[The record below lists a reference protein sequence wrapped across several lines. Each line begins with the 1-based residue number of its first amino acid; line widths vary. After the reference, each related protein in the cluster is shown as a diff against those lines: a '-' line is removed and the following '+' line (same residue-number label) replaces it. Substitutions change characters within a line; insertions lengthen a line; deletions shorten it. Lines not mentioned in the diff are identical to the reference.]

1 MTAPTALAHSN
12 KCDGTNKVCTIDAVA
27 DTSVVC
33 RPANGPCDVEDK
45 CDGTNKA
52 CTADAKQPATFE
64 CNPARDLCDAAET
77 CDAVTILC
85 PTDVVRRDKGKG
97 FKCGRD
103 CFYCG
108 AESAKE
114 LTQMRNTVGL
124 GSCNMGTP
132 AHTTYCV
139 GPVLRTCP
147 NVKALSNVVHAVC
160 NGATGGWTC
169 VDKQDGTFTGPVYPP
184 PPPRLL
190 TSQAR
195 SVMASTSI
203 CTSAMSRCTLGRPA
217 FCKAAAAAPRPS
229 ARARAFSAQAAA
241 VPAAAHQRANNMLPF
256 GRAAVELSAD
266 DLVVPSFPLPA
277 SNREQAPCIQATAP
291 RCYASGAGEFWSA
304 AGTRTDVNAGVAAAF
319 RGLTPDEVEGVVRAH
334 CPRLLAAVAAA
345 TGDAR
350 ASPAAAAPSLR
361 RLSAKFG
368 TLLRLV
374 APGGTSAAAQ
384 PFAGLPALLDAC
396 TAATHSLAAA
406 GSHRAAFVAAQAGLR
421 LLSHL
426 SFGCRVDAAPYLAAA
441 LSFKLA
447 ATAAMAAGTPVTERD
462 VLALTAACARA
473 SGHLQM
479 TPYYGHAYAAAVD
492 ALITDGWSSAQ
503 SAVEYAQSWC
513 TLVAAGRLH
522 FVPAKYARLLAAAQS
537 HAHLTARQLDALLA
551 TQRTLPAHMTTPI
564 NAWLADW
571 QAEASG
577 RRASQQQQQRRRVA
591 AAEPVVAVPAGAR
604 ASSFARYAVL

>member
-1 MTAPTALAHSN
+1 
-12 KCDGTNKVCTIDAVA
+12 
-27 DTSVVC
+27 
-33 RPANGPCDVEDK
+33 
-45 CDGTNKA
+45 
-52 CTADAKQPATFE
+52 
-64 CNPARDLCDAAET
+64 
-77 CDAVTILC
+77 
-85 PTDVVRRDKGKG
+85 
-97 FKCGRD
+97 
-103 CFYCG
+103 
-108 AESAKE
+108 
-114 LTQMRNTVGL
+114 
-124 GSCNMGTP
+124 
-132 AHTTYCV
+132 
-139 GPVLRTCP
+139 
-147 NVKALSNVVHAVC
+147 
-160 NGATGGWTC
+160 
-169 VDKQDGTFTGPVYPP
+169 
-184 PPPRLL
+184 
-190 TSQAR
+190 
-195 SVMASTSI
+195 
-203 CTSAMSRCTLGRPA
+203 
-217 FCKAAAAAPRPS
+217 
-229 ARARAFSAQAAA
+229 
-241 VPAAAHQRANNMLPF
+241 MLPF
-256 GRAAVELSAD
+256 GRAAAELSAD

-277 SNREQAPCIQATAP
+277 SNREQAPRFQATAP

-319 RGLTPDEVEGVVRAH
+319 RGLTPDEVEGVVLRSILPA
-334 CPRLLAAVAAA
+334 CLLCW
-345 TGDAR
+345 
-350 ASPAAAAPSLR
+350 
-361 RLSAKFG
+361 
-368 TLLRLV
+368 
-374 APGGTSAAAQ
+374 
-384 PFAGLPALLDAC
+384 AGLY
-396 TAATHSLAAA
+396 
-406 GSHRAAFVAAQAGLR
+406 

-426 SFGCRVDAAPYLAAA
+426 SFGCRADAAPYLAAA

-447 ATAAMAAGTPVTERD
+447 ATAAVAAGAPVTERD
-462 VLALTAACARA
+462 VLALTTACARA